1 MSTVDTP
8 PETLDRV
15 FLHAETPLRIRVVT
29 DPPWGQQLRA
39 HLRMTDAGPR
49 PHRFTQTVGSEQTPL
64 RPEAFVAVLR
74 AAAVI
79 RISDDSSQEAR
90 ENLMALLRDFQ
101 LSGAVVRTCRLCTL
115 EWRYQ
120 PVTGETGV
128 DHDGELI
135 CRSCAMEEV
144 RRYLRMSRVQL
155 SAAAVDRLKGLLAQT
170 GELAQIKRMLEGGL
184 DPAVTRVDT
193 IDADPPAT
201 AGPVV
206 GELPID
212 ERVRARISE
221 RVDRLLPVQVAAV
234 RAGLFDGEDL
244 LVVSATATGKTL
256 IGELAGVDRA
266 VRGDGALLFLVPLV
280 ALANQ
285 KYRDFTR
292 RYGELVTVTLRVG
305 GSRLHQDG
313 PSFDPGADIIVGTY
327 EGIDHA
333 LRTGRQLGDVGTV
346 VIDEVHELGDRDR
359 GPELD
364 GLIARLRYV
373 QRQQTGSEPQG
384 IYLSATVG
392 DPEALAAGLGAR
404 LVRHET
410 RPVPIE
416 RHVTFSARER
426 KAAVIDRLVAR
437 AFDQRSS
444 KGYRGQSI
452 IFTNARARCHTLA
465 NRLDSDA
472 AAYHA
477 GLSNARR
484 QRVEARFAEGEL
496 AAVVTTAALAAGVDF
511 PAQQVIF
518 DALAMGIEWL
528 DVAAFEQMLGRA
540 GRPTYHDIGR
550 VYLIVEPE
558 GQYHGTMDRT
568 EDAVAFE
575 LLAGEM
581 DGGVPHPD
589 RAQAAAQVLA
599 NMVVGGADAQQITR
613 QMVSDIPIRDAVAD
627 LLRWGMIDG
636 AAATALG
643 ETTTAHFLT
652 PQRALRLRDA
662 AASGHSPAQ
671 LLYSDLMDERS

>member
-1 MSTVDTP
+1 VDAI
-8 PETLDRV
+8 PESLDRV
-15 FLHAETPLRIRVVT
+15 FLHGETPARIRVIT
-29 DPPWGQQLRA
+29 DPPWGA
-39 HLRMTDAGPR
+39 HLRVRLQITDVGPR

-64 RPEAFVAVLR
+64 RPEAFIAALR
-74 AAAVI
+74 AARVI
-79 RISDDSSQEAR
+79 RISDHTPDAAR
-90 ENLMALLRDFQ
+90 QRLMGLLRDFQ
-101 LSGAVVRTCRLCTL
+101 LEGAVVRTCRLCAL
-115 EWRYQ
+115 EWRYS
-120 PVTGETGV
+120 PVTAQTGV

-135 CRSCAMEEV
+135 CRSCAMGEV

-155 SAAAVDRLKGLLAQT
+155 SAAAIDRLEGLLGQT
-170 GELAQIKRMLEGGL
+170 GELAQIRRMLEGGL
-184 DPAVTRVDT
+184 DPAVTQVDT
-193 IDADPPAT
+193 IAADPPR
-201 AGPVV
+201 GGGVPVE
-206 GELPID
+206 ELPID
-212 ERVRARISE
+212 PRVRERLSDRI
-221 RVDRLLPVQVAAV
+221 DRLLPVQAAAV
-234 RAGLFDGEDL
+234 QAGLLDGEDL

-266 VRGDGALLFLVPLV
+266 VRGAGALLFLVPLV

-285 KYRDFTR
+285 KYRDFHR
-292 RYGELVTVTLRVG
+292 RYGELLRVTLRVG
-305 GSRLHQDG
+305 GSRLQQGG
-313 PSFDPGADIIVGTY
+313 PAFDPGADIIVGTY

-333 LRTGRQLGDVGTV
+333 LRTGRRLGDVGTV
-346 VIDEVHELGDRDR
+346 VIDEVHELGDPAR

-364 GLIARLRYV
+364 GLIARLRYA
-373 QRQQTGSEPQG
+373 QREQTGSAPQG

-404 LVRHET
+404 VVRHDT

-416 RHVTFSARER
+416 RHVTFSARDR
-426 KAAVIDRLVAR
+426 KHAVIDRLVGR

-444 KGYRGQSI
+444 KGYPGQSI

-484 QRVEARFAEGEL
+484 RRVEARFAEGEL

-540 GRPTYHDIGR
+540 GRPTYHDLGR
-550 VYLIVEPE
+550 VYLIIEPE
-558 GQYHGTMDRT
+558 GRYHGTMERT

-581 DGGVPHPD
+581 GAAVPQPD

-599 NMVVGGADAQQITR
+599 NMVVGGADAQRITQ
-613 QMVSDIPIRDAVAD
+613 QMVADIEVRDAVAD

-636 AAATALG
+636 ATPTALG
-643 ETTTAHFLT
+643 ATTTAHFLT

-662 AASGHSPAQ
+662 ATAGVSPAQ
-671 LLYSDLMDERS
+671 LLYSDFETERS